1 MKRGFIAQTDPETDP
16 EGWELEIV
24 EAALDGLHS
33 ALEMKGDGD
42 EMSEAAHEKLRQ
54 VQELLDEL
62 QAHWGYL
69 M

>member
-1 MKRGFIAQTDPETDP
+1 MKRGFISQTDPETDP
-16 EGWELEIV
+16 EGWELELA
-24 EAALDGLHS
+24 EAARDGLHS
-33 ALEMKGDGD
+33 AREMKGDGD